1 MHLEFS
7 DILAL
12 LISII
17 AISVAIYSTWCSK
30 LHFSGIVWG
39 IRIQPTAKQRAFM
52 IRHKIFM
59 VLGYIAVAISAP
71 FCFMAILKLL
81 FTNFTG
87 LLIYIA
93 IWFGCAFLFG
103 FIASKRSEH
112 SPLLEKEHNTA
123 ILGNL
128 PFIQR
133 VEAQLMNAT
142 YFIVSFEGIALVDR
156 MNYCYA
162 LERYENYR
170 MGSLSTPNEVAMVG
184 MYFVQKYH
192 HLFDFTVDMERIPG
206 TPGQTITIVGSSG
219 VNYAFTKGTP
229 DQQIFRSYIFTR
241 K

>member
-1 MHLEFS
+1 MDLQTS
-7 DILAL
+7 DILGML
-12 LISII
+12 TFII
-17 AISVAIYSTWCSK
+17 AVSVACYSTLCTK
-30 LHFSGIVWG
+30 LHFSGVVWG
-39 IRIQPTAKQRAFM
+39 IRIQPTPKQKAFM
-52 IRHKIFM
+52 IRHRILM
-59 VLGYIAVAISAP
+59 VLGYIAAIVSAP
-71 FCFMAILKLL
+71 ALFMSLLKLL
-81 FTNFTG
+81 FTNFMG
-87 LLIYIA
+87 ILIFFA
-93 IWFGCAFLFG
+93 AFFGCAILSC
-103 FIASKRSEH
+103 FIASKRAVH
-112 SPLLEKEHNTA
+112 SPLLEKENNTA
-123 ILGNL
+123 VLGSL

-206 TPGQTITIVGSSG
+206 TPGQTVTIVGSSG
-219 VNYAFTKGTP
+219 VNFAFSKGTP